1 MKKILLKIFYLIS
14 RIIYSVTPK
23 EFYKNK
29 NKLTLKAKIIEDLT
43 EETYKYF
50 KDYFKKSLLF
60 ESTPQIRKYAIEA
73 SLRNYNKEFYYL
85 EFGVWKG
92 ESANF
97 FSRYVKKLY
106 AFDSFQG
113 LEEDWIGTY
122 ATKGEFNL
130 NKKIPKLNSNIET
143 VIGMVEETLDIF
155 LKKHNPKVKFIHMD
169 MDTYKP
175 TKFVLKKLKPYLVK
189 DAIILF
195 DEYFNYVGWKSGEF
209 KAFNEVF
216 KKGEYQYQ
224 AFTILDFN
232 KHAQV
237 VIKVL

>member
-1 MKKILLKIFYLIS
+1 M
-14 RIIYSVTPK
+14 
-23 EFYKNK
+23 
-29 NKLTLKAKIIEDLT
+29 
-43 EETYKYF
+43 
-50 KDYFKKSLLF
+50 LF

-237 VIKVL
+237 VIKII